1 MENSTAIGWNTVEE
15 IETVTIEIAEVI
27 KKADS
32 GEYEEKS
39 VNSADLIA
47 NLYDRRQ
54 LLLDNLRMWYNS
66 PNGQRELRGNPLEWG
81 ERIDNLI
88 QADSIL
94 LENIKRRMDDAQ
106 YRLRNIQQTKSLMIY
121 SRG

>member
-1 MENSTAIGWNTVEE
+1 MENKTTIGWNTVDE

-27 KKADS
+27 KQADS
-32 GEYEEKS
+32 DEFHGESTNAAE
-39 VNSADLIA
+39 LIA
-47 NLYDRRQ
+47 NLYERRQ

-66 PNGQRELRGNPLEWG
+66 ANGQRELRGNPLEWG

>member
-1 MENSTAIGWNTVEE
+1 MENNTTIGWNTVDE

-27 KKADS
+27 KQADS
-32 GEYEEKS
+32 DEFQGESTNAAE
-39 VNSADLIA
+39 LIA
-47 NLYDRRQ
+47 NLYERRQ
-54 LLLDNLRMWYNS
+54 LLLDNLRKWYNS
-66 PNGQRELRGNPLEWG
+66 ASGQRELRGNPLEWG

>member
-1 MENSTAIGWNTVEE
+1 MENKTTIGWNTVDE

-27 KKADS
+27 KQADS
-32 GEYEEKS
+32 DEFHGESTNAAE
-39 VNSADLIA
+39 LIA
-47 NLYDRRQ
+47 NLYERRQ

-66 PNGQRELRGNPLEWG
+66 ANGQRELRGNPLEWG

-94 LENIKRRMDDAQ
+94 LENIKRRMDEAQ

>member
-1 MENSTAIGWNTVEE
+1 MENNAAIGWNTVEE

-27 KKADS
+27 KQADS
-32 GEYEEKS
+32 QEFQGES
-39 VNSADLIA
+39 TNAADLIA
-47 NLYDRRQ
+47 NLYERRQ
-54 LLLDNLRMWYNS
+54 LLLDNLRKWYNS
-66 PNGQRELRGNPLEWG
+66 ASGQRELRGNPLEWG

-94 LENIKRRMDDAQ
+94 LENIKRRMDEAQ